1 MLDGLAQPIPQISI
15 HGRIISS
22 SQRSWIGIK
31 HSIISLI
38 SLGAHHLYSSSES
51 KSEIPCIFASQSAKS
66 AALLIDLV
74 FKFSVFLYS
83 YFSPLSFFSRHS
95 DQSFTHHGQASL
107 GLVRVVQSSHL
118 ARRPSGS
125 HQQEAVAR
133 NHQGSQPT
141 LIYHLSSIHPKNT
154 VSTRNY
160 HQVNISVEIYFFL
173 GENSTI
179 FDTEYW
185 IWDELEFIM
194 NPWETFSSVYFFA
207 LIFKSSIISSL
218 KNEISALSLQ
228 DIVVKLIWRHMFIYF
243 DDFFTKKPLLQSGM

>member
-74 FKFSVFLYS
+74 FKSSVFLYS

-154 VSTRNY
+154 VSYSNLAHTTRY
-160 HQVNISVEIYFFL
+160 
-173 GENSTI
+173 
-179 FDTEYW
+179 
-185 IWDELEFIM
+185 
-194 NPWETFSSVYFFA
+194 
-207 LIFKSSIISSL
+207 
-218 KNEISALSLQ
+218 
-228 DIVVKLIWRHMFIYF
+228 FIYI
-243 DDFFTKKPLLQSGM
+243 TLR